1 MRKGTLVTTA
11 ALGFLLG
18 TTGYAVAQ
26 QNARTGYKANK
37 ADTTQAQPLSDSDKD
52 AIKMLHQADQVEME
66 MGFIAKSNAG
76 SKDVKDY
83 GRMLEQDH
91 NKNDKQLMA
100 FAKERQMQL
109 LMPKSGSEQKA
120 EAKDL
125 DELRH
130 LKGDAFDQKFLQMM
144 VDAHSKK
151 IDEVQK
157 KMNDVKDP
165 QLKSMMQETLPVLKH
180 HRDMAQS
187 LLQKKAG

>member
-1 MRKGTLVTTA
+1 MRKGTIIT
-11 ALGFLLG
+11 LGFLLCG
-18 TTGYAVAQ
+18 TAPAFAQ

-37 ADTTQAQPLSDSDKD
+37 ADDQQAQQMSDDDKD
-52 AIKMLHQADQVEME
+52 AIKMLHQANQVEME

-83 GRMLEQDH
+83 GRMLEMDH
-91 NKNDKQLMA
+91 NKADKQLITL
-100 FAKERQMQL
+100 AKEKQVQML
-109 LMPKSGSEQKA
+109 LPKSGHEQKA

-130 LKGDAFDQKFLQMM
+130 MKGDAFDQKFLQMM
-144 VDAHSKK
+144 VDAHTKK

-165 QLKSMMQETLPVLKH
+165 KLKSMMQETLPVLKH